1 MLLCIHLTTLPFR
14 YHHLPD
20 YKVMGNLCRRL
31 VGVLVLLTVFTENAI
46 TQLYGQGKK
55 KMTYVFF
62 LFFNCCLCLDAV
74 HSNLLNGKTLRV
86 ASVEVI

>member
-55 KMTYVFF
+55 KNDIRF
-62 LFFNCCLCLDAV
+62 LPIF
-74 HSNLLNGKTLRV
+74 
-86 ASVEVI
+86 